1 MMQEPG
7 TYQEYARQQEGEA
20 LFEIDFDAE
29 DSRRID
35 EENKQ
40 RIYQELMS
48 LEW

>member
-7 TYQEYARQQEGEA
+7 SYQEYTHQEAEA
-20 LFEIDFDAE
+20 LFEIDFDSDEA
-29 DSRRID
+29 RRLD

-40 RIYQELMS
+40 RIYQELMN